1 MLDLGHNVLKFFL
14 SFILKN
20 VIAPEFLRHRPFLG
34 VDSNLG
40 RLNRAIA
47 RLCVKAEPVSY
58 RTDGAESG
66 EVAFGYKLNA
76 VNS

>member
-1 MLDLGHNVLKFFL
+1 MLDLGHNVLKFL

-47 RLCVKAEPVSY
+47 RLYVEVEPVSY

-66 EVAFGYKLNA
+66 DGAFGYELNT